1 MITQKEIIILKKIL
15 IELLIERKIG
25 LTLGSKGLCFRFMS
39 HGLLTSQI
47 PHFNFKEAIEFN
59 AFNGTAGYW
68 WPTGFLENIHDPSYD
83 YNNRIDFLNYVIN
96 QNVSE
101 SKIKISWFDV
111 LKLDWYGLKY
121 WFKVKW
127 AKFRY

>member
-1 MITQKEIIILKKIL
+1 MITNKEIIILKKIL
-15 IELLIERKIG
+15 VELLIERKIG
-25 LTLGSKGLCFRFMS
+25 FRLGFIGLCERLKCHRIQS
-39 HGLLTSQI
+39 VCI
-47 PHFNFKEAIEFN
+47 PHFNYEEAIKFN
-59 AFNGTAGYW
+59 ANMELIGYW
-68 WPTGFLENIHDPSYD
+68 WNWRKINYD

-101 SKIKISWFDV
+101 SKIKLSCFDV

-127 AKFRY
+127 AKFMYERK